1 MATPIYTIIL
11 VVGMTTFSCGVI
23 FVILRYISNQYLT
36 GDIIIHP
43 FPYERSGTAPIT
55 RTTILVE
62 GIPSEFPSESAITV
76 KPYQDNIIYPVV
88 YVDNVEIPS
97 SPKSDADA
105 TDYLVANLV

>member
-1 MATPIYTIIL
+1 MATLIDTIIL
-11 VVGMTTFSCGVI
+11 VVGMTTCSCGVI
-23 FVILRYISNQYLT
+23 FLILRYISTQCFP
-36 GDIIIHP
+36 GDSIIHP

-62 GIPSEFPSESAITV
+62 GIPSESTVESAITV

-88 YVDNVEIPS
+88 YVDNVEINAPL
-97 SPKSDADA
+97 KSDEDA